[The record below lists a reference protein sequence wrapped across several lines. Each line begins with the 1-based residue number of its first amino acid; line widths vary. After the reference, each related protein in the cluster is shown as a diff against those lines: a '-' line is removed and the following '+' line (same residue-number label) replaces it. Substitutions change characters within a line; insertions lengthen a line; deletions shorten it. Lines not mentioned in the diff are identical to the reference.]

1 MTETIPQEWVS
12 AWRDVKKQMH
22 FVHDR
27 LLLFWAIF
35 VWREPA
41 VGLQTAGANVIE
53 SGWLCQMRKISWE
66 TLKSSPIPSLGELQ
80 LLICTADCKTR
91 APTWPSST
99 TPDEIMLRGGQCSSA
114 DVLCLTNKWVGYLGK
129 RDFNVR
135 DRLHSG
141 LPQAKRWATEQPASS
156 FQTISSSFLAP
167 GPQHLHHKT
176 RVSSCWRLVPQS
188 PRQHVSEDVDNASS
202 PKYLS
207 FPTWEQGLT
216 GIVRLSATASY
227 I

>member
-27 LLLFWAIF
+27 LLLFWAISRLF

-80 LLICTADCKTR
+80 LLICTADCKTG

-99 TPDEIMLRGGQCSSA
+99 TPDEIMLRGGQCGSA
-114 DVLCLTNKWVGYLGK
+114 DVLSLTNKRVGCLGK

-135 DRLHSG
+135 NRLHSG
-141 LPQAKRWATEQPASS
+141 LPQAEMSDWTAGVFVPNYFQLFPCTRSPTPAS
-156 FQTISSSFLAP
+156 Q
-167 GPQHLHHKT
+167 
-176 RVSSCWRLVPQS
+176 
-188 PRQHVSEDVDNASS
+188 N
-202 PKYLS
+202 
-207 FPTWEQGLT
+207 QGLQLLALGPT
-216 GIVRLSATASY
+216 VSMTAHFRRCR
-227 I
+227 